1 MTATRFLKSLF
12 VALLLFTQSS
22 LAAVTVFQEDWE
34 VGFPPVLPAG
44 WTIDNGVWEMNPA
57 ADSWCHG
64 GVQCVGTVWGGD
76 YPPGTDSRLISPPID
91 LSGVAP
97 LPENER
103 LHLRYWQ
110 WFSLGFGDY
119 GYVQVSVLEPGTQVW
134 SAWQNASPTAV
145 QDVSDTGTN
154 SSDWSRNDV
163 DLSVYAGQTVRIAF
177 YHTASSSYESW
188 GWFVDDIS
196 VERVTVATAPV
207 SWGFEGASEDDW
219 WGDWGADRA
228 VWQINQ
234 APDPS
239 CHGGEHCFGTDYW
252 DTYPAGTDSRLI
264 SPPVQLP
271 PVTPGEA
278 WHLRYW
284 QWFSLGFGDYGHVQV
299 STLDPVTQVWSD
311 WSPLTPPVT
320 VQDESGDP
328 WIWNAKESSLTAFAG
343 QTVRIAFYHPAS
355 SSSESWGWF
364 VDDVAILTAD
374 DSCDGDG
381 VGASIDNCPCD
392 YNPDQE
398 DTDGNGIGNA
408 CQVRITGLWPA
419 TAPVGEWVSLFVF
432 GKGFETN
439 GSTDVDL
446 NGNPVSLIYEASSG
460 MLIARVQVAASDYG
474 PLTVTTPGGTD
485 TIDPGLQ
492 PPPPPTDLTVTGI
505 WPSSLTAGDWASI
518 FIFGS
523 GFTTDGTTQV
533 TFNGDSYTWV
543 AAPSTQ
549 MLIVRLLVTPDL
561 SGPVCVTTPAGT
573 ACIPWDPEIVVP

>member
-177 YHTASSSYESW
+177 YHT
-188 GWFVDDIS
+188 
-196 VERVTVATAPV
+196 
-207 SWGFEGASEDDW
+207 
-219 WGDWGADRA
+219 
-228 VWQINQ
+228 
-234 APDPS
+234 
-239 CHGGEHCFGTDYW
+239 
-252 DTYPAGTDSRLI
+252 
-264 SPPVQLP
+264 
-271 PVTPGEA
+271 
-278 WHLRYW
+278 
-284 QWFSLGFGDYGHVQV
+284 
-299 STLDPVTQVWSD
+299 
-311 WSPLTPPVT
+311 
-320 VQDESGDP
+320 
-328 WIWNAKESSLTAFAG
+328 
-343 QTVRIAFYHPAS
+343 AS